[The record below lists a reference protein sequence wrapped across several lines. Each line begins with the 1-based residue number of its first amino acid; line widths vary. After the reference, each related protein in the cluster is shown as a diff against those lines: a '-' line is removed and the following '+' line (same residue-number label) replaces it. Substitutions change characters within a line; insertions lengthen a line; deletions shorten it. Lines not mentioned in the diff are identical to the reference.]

1 VHLLCTSIRRESAQL
16 CTGVLSRGV
25 PHSPCVWNRGVQ
37 LIHCGDDRPLP
48 RYMGWRRCCMLNRG
62 VYHSLPVPGSAEY
75 LSHVSQAGECHF
87 STIGPLSIYS
97 CMLHIVHL
105 TLTPVVLGS
114 RLSSV
119 VPRRLSR
126 GSVLERVRTPGR
138 SDEI

>member
-1 VHLLCTSIRRESAQL
+1 
-16 CTGVLSRGV
+16 
-25 PHSPCVWNRGVQ
+25 
-37 LIHCGDDRPLP
+37 
-48 RYMGWRRCCMLNRG
+48 MLNRG

-114 RLSSV
+114 HLSSV
-119 VPRRLSR
+119 VPCRLSR